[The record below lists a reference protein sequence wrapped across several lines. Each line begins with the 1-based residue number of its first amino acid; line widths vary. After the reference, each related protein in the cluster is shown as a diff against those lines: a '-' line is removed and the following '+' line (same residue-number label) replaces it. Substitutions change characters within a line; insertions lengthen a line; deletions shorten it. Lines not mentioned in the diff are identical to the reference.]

1 MSSSRS
7 MCDGLLRGAGMTQR
21 QLHHWKSTRWWLVIH
36 KSGTS
41 QEPPASCR
49 HLDKRESLSLVV
61 LTSVYHEESA
71 VVLTCIQG
79 LPETC
84 ELFTSWVLMSFPWG
98 RDITIQRKL
107 LYKDPWPVSPI
118 KPFLKLLSAGDFI
131 RATGKGQDSALGN
144 A

>member
-7 MCDGLLRGAGMTQR
+7 MCDRLLRGTRMTQR
-21 QLHHWKSTRWWLVIH
+21 QLHHWKSTQWWVVIH

-41 QEPPASCR
+41 REPPASCR
-49 HLDKRESLSLVV
+49 HLDKKESLSLVV
-61 LTSVYHEESA
+61 LTSVYHEEST
-71 VVLTCIQG
+71 VVLTCIQV

-84 ELFTSWVLMSFPWG
+84 ELFTSWDLMSFPQGW
-98 RDITIQRKL
+98 DISIQRKL
-107 LYKDPWPVSPI
+107 LYKDPWPVSPM